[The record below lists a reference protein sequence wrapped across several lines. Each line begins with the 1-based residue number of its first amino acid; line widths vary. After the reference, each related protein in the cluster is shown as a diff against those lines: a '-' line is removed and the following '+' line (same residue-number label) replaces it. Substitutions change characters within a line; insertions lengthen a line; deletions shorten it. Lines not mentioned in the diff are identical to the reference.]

1 MRKKLLMV
9 GLLFTLI
16 FTLNGCY
23 SDDPQPSSSVA
34 EVPNSSF
41 SESTES
47 INETVKTEPIDNC
60 QDTVSDDTTQEETE
74 YSKDIA
80 ETDTTTVSATTDIPK
95 SNDTEKKN
103 EVAKSEPAKT
113 EKVTEITIPE
123 SKPNKEVESKKENI
137 KEPVN
142 EVISKEPESS
152 EETFDVDYWIRYAKQ
167 YAESIGLE
175 LDMTAIECWDNPIAA
190 NPKCTNIEQNI
201 ISRLNRYK
209 NVEEFTAVWIWAE
222 KVSDNGYELYIGYA

>member
-74 YSKDIA
+74 YKNGVATFKDVLISGSTPYTLD
-80 ETDTTTVSATTDIPK
+80 EVDTA
-95 SNDTEKKN
+95 
-103 EVAKSEPAKT
+103 
-113 EKVTEITIPE
+113 
-123 SKPNKEVESKKENI
+123 
-137 KEPVN
+137 
-142 EVISKEPESS
+142 
-152 EETFDVDYWIRYAKQ
+152 IRYVVPDSNSLGNEMSHA
-167 YAESIGLE
+167 YG
-175 LDMTAIECWDNPIAA
+175 
-190 NPKCTNIEQNI
+190 
-201 ISRLNRYK
+201 RLP
-209 NVEEFTAVWIWAE
+209 
-222 KVSDNGYELYIGYA
+222 

>member
-23 SDDPQPSSSVA
+23 SEDPQPSSSVA

-47 INETVKTEPIDNC
+47 INETVKTEPTDNC
-60 QDTVSDDTTQEETE
+60 QDTVSDNTTQEETE
-74 YSKDIA
+74 YSKNIA
-80 ETDTTTVSATTDIPK
+80 ETSTTTVSVTKDIPK

-103 EVAKSEPAKT
+103 EVAKSKPAKT

-123 SKPNKEVESKKENI
+123 SKPNKEVESKKENV
-137 KEPVN
+137 KEPAN

-152 EETFDVDYWIRYAKQ
+152 EETFDIDYLQ
-167 YAESIGLE
+167 SQPEVG
-175 LDMTAIECWDNPIAA
+175 
-190 NPKCTNIEQNI
+190 
-201 ISRLNRYK
+201 
-209 NVEEFTAVWIWAE
+209 
-222 KVSDNGYELYIGYA
+222 